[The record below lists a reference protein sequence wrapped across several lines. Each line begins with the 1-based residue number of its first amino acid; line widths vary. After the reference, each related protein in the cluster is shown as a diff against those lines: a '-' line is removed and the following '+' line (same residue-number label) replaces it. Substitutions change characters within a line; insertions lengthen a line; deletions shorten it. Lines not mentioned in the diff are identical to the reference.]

1 MAKQTF
7 SQSLK
12 KIESGEF
19 VPLYYLAGREKY
31 FHDRFIEHVTSHAF
45 PDKGSRSFN
54 LSVLYG
60 AENSL
65 AELMAAVEGYPMMAD
80 RKLVIVRNFEQM
92 KISDTETFSKYLN
105 NPQKTTVLV
114 LSVSEPGRTKV
125 FNEFGRLAQ
134 TIECKPVSMDSVG
147 SWIIQQF
154 KKKGFEVDYQ
164 AVQFLI
170 DHTGNVLL
178 NLEQEI
184 EKIVN
189 FKNDQS
195 KITIEDIEQV
205 TGISREANLY
215 ALQKALA
222 KRQLTASLKIGI
234 RLLEAGYDISA
245 LNAVLFAFFRKSLT
259 AASLRARGKDI
270 NEIAPQM
277 KIPIYQMREI
287 KDALN
292 NFSVTKL
299 KGVINLLHQSDI
311 QAKTSSV
318 IPLAGIEML
327 CYKICRIYG

>member
-1 MAKQTF
+1 MTKLTF
-7 SQSLK
+7 SQTLK
-12 KIESGEF
+12 KIEDREF
-19 VPLYYLAGREKY
+19 EALYYLAGREKY
-31 FHDRFIEHVTSHAF
+31 FHDRFIEHIIAAAF
-45 PDKGSRSFN
+45 PDKGSRSLN
-54 LSVLYG
+54 LSILYG
-60 AENSL
+60 AENTL
-65 AELMAAVEGYPMMAD
+65 ADLMGAVEGFPMLAD
-80 RKLVIVRNFEQM
+80 YKLVIVRDFEQM

-105 NPQKTTVLV
+105 NPQKTTILV
-114 LSVSEPGRTKV
+114 MSVSEPGRTKI
-125 FNEFGRLAQ
+125 FNEINRLSH
-134 TIECKPVSMDSVG
+134 IVECKPVSMDAVG
-147 SWIIQQF
+147 NWIIQQCRQ
-154 KKKGFEVDYQ
+154 KGCDVDFQ

-184 EKIVN
+184 EKLVN

-222 KRQLTASLKIGI
+222 KRQLADSLKIGS

-245 LNAVLFAFFRKSLT
+245 LNAVLFAFFRKSLI
-259 AASLRARGKDI
+259 AASLRARGKNI

-277 KIPIYQMREI
+277 NIPMYQMRDI

-292 NFSVTKL
+292 NFSVMKL

-311 QAKTSSV
+311 QAKTSAQ
-318 IPLAGIEML
+318 IPRAGLEML
-327 CYKICRIYG
+327 CYKICRI

>member
-1 MAKQTF
+1 MAKQNF

-12 KIESGEF
+12 KIENGEF
-19 VPLYYLAGREKY
+19 RPLYYLAGREKY
-31 FHDRFIEHVTSHAF
+31 FHDRFIEHVISYAF

-80 RKLVIVRNFEQM
+80 RKLVIVRDFEQM
-92 KISDTETFSKYLN
+92 KISDAETFSKYLN

-114 LSVSEPGRTKV
+114 LSVSEPGRTKIY
-125 FNEFGRLAQ
+125 NEINRLAE
-134 TIECKPVSMDSVG
+134 TIECRPVSMDALG

-154 KKKGFEVDYQ
+154 RQKEYEVDYQ

-184 EKIVN
+184 DKLVN
-189 FKNDQS
+189 YKNDQS
-195 KITIEDIEQV
+195 KVTIEDIEQV

-222 KRQLTASLKIGI
+222 RRQLAVSLKTSR
-234 RLLEAGYDISA
+234 RLLEAGYDVSA
-245 LNAVLFAFFRKSLT
+245 LNAVLFAFFRKTLT
-259 AASLRARGKDI
+259 AASLRARGKDL

-277 KIPIYQMREI
+277 KIPMYQLREI

-292 NFSVTKL
+292 NFSIQKL
-299 KGVINLLHQSDI
+299 KDVINLLHQSDI
-311 QAKTSSV
+311 QAKTSAV

-327 CYKICRIYG
+327 CYKICRI